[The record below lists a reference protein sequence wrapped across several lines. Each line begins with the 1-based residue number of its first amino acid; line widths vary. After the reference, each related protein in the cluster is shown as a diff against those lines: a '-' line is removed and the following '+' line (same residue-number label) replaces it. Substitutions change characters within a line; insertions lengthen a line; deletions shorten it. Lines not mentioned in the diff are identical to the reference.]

1 MLSSHGG
8 IGNEE
13 GVKVGEN
20 EATDQRKSNTV
31 ERRHLRTGLD
41 TKEGFGQ
48 IPLRHFYLSSSIN
61 HTNKKT

>member
-8 IGNEE
+8 TGNEE

-31 ERRHLRTGLD
+31 ERW
-41 TKEGFGQ
+41 Q
-48 IPLRHFYLSSSIN
+48 
-61 HTNKKT
+61 

>member
-20 EATDQRKSNTV
+20 EATDQRKLTV
-31 ERRHLRTGLD
+31 
-41 TKEGFGQ
+41 
-48 IPLRHFYLSSSIN
+48 
-61 HTNKKT
+61 